1 MIQNI
6 MLNAFCPGSLNSIVC
21 FLSAGPNI
29 WFPIVMAAVLAI
41 IAVVAIIYQ
50 LSPLLGRNDIRVWAR
65 AKIYDAFVTII
76 LAIIFLSFS
85 TLLVSVNPAS
95 AYNSAGLLPQLCNP
109 SIATNIP
116 SSSNINDIYGISL
129 CDMYQFNQYV
139 GIFSE
144 GIYLFSLVG
153 GLNPSSVLKL
163 PPPGGVVGYPI
174 AESVPVSG
182 IGAALVFN
190 AFPIVLVHQY
200 IVPALGAYFLVVL
213 TSQLLQILLSS
224 SALLFSIFLILGL
237 IARSFGV
244 TKSFGGAMIA
254 FGLGLGFVFPLM
266 ASMTY
271 GFIDVVMTN
280 AVSTHMLL
288 NFYNALTSVA
298 LIISPL
304 LGAPLVLS
312 NFAGIFTPLIIFGG
326 LVSAGLIFIPLLNL
340 IVVDAFIVDF
350 SKAIGERMDLFSILT
365 RII

>member
-1 MIQNI
+1 MIPTI
-6 MLNAFCPGSLNSIVC
+6 ILSALCPGNASSIVC
-21 FLSAGPNI
+21 FLSAGPNV
-29 WFPIVMAAVLAI
+29 WFPIVMAAALAI

-50 LSPLLGRNDIRVWAR
+50 LSPLLGRNDIKVWAR

-85 TLLVSVNPAS
+85 TMIVSVNPVS
-95 AYNSAGLLPQLCNP
+95 AYSSVGLLPQLCNP
-109 SIATNIP
+109 SVNSNIP
-116 SSSNINDIYGISL
+116 SSSNINDIYGISI

-139 GIFSE
+139 SIFSE
-144 GIYLFSLVG
+144 GIYIFSIIG
-153 GLNPSSVLKL
+153 GLNPSTEINF
-163 PPPGGVVGYPI
+163 PPPDGRPGFPI
-174 AESVPVSG
+174 STAAPVSG
-182 IGAALVFN
+182 EGAAVVVQFL
-190 AFPIVLVHQY
+190 PIVLVHQY
-200 IVPALGAYFLVVL
+200 VVPALGAYFLVVL

-224 SALLFSIFLILGL
+224 SGILFSIFLVLGL

-254 FGLGLGFVFPLM
+254 FGLGLGVIFPLM

-271 GFIDVVMTN
+271 GFIDVAIVN
-280 AVSTHMLL
+280 SVSVNTLL
-288 NFYNALTSVA
+288 NFLF
-298 LIISPL
+298 L
-304 LGAPLVLS
+304 PLVVTPSSLFFTLS
-312 NFAGIFTPLIIFGG
+312 TILTPLILFGG